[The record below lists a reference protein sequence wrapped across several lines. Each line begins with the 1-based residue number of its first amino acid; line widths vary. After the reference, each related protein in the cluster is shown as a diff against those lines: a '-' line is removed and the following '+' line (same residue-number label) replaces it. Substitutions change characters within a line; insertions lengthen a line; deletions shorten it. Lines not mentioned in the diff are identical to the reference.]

1 MIEFTTPVRAYGLMT
16 YGNSRQRGTRHRSD
30 QLELLS
36 KHEFRELWLQ
46 RAQIQANIFETT
58 ELKP

>member
-1 MIEFTTPVRAYGLMT
+1 MS
-16 YGNSRQRGTRHRSD
+16 YGNSRQRGTTHRSD

-36 KHEFRELWLQ
+36 KHAFRELWLQ
-46 RAQIQANIFETT
+46 RAQIEAHLSETT

>member
-1 MIEFTTPVRAYGLMT
+1 MS
-16 YGNSRQRGTRHRSD
+16 YGNSRQRGTTHRSD
-30 QLELLS
+30 QLDHLS

-46 RAQIQANIFETT
+46 RKQIEANISDVT